1 MIRCGMSKDEVSV
14 RDVRN
19 HGREVLERVIAG
31 ERLTVT
37 RAGRPIA
44 ELRPLQRA
52 PLPLHEVLARR
63 RHLPRVDADA
73 MQRDL
78 DAVIDMGL

>member
-1 MIRCGMSKDEVSV
+1 MGKDDVSV

-37 RAGRPIA
+37 RAGRPVA
-44 ELRPLQRA
+44 ELRPLPRA
-52 PLPLHEVLARR
+52 PLPLHEILARR

-73 MQRDL
+73 LKRDL
-78 DAVIDMGL
+78 DAVIDMEL